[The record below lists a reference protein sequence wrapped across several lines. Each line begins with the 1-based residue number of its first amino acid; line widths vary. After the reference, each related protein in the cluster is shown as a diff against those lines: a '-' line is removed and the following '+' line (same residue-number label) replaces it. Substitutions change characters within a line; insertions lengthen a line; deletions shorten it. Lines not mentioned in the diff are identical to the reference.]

1 MKKILSL
8 AFVLALGLSSFA
20 QNWAPIHAP
29 FTAEDINGN
38 TVSVADT
45 LAAGKAI
52 VIDYSAAWCGPCYS
66 FHNSKNLEVIREQMG
81 DQICVLWV
89 ECEST
94 NTLQQI
100 YGVTTNNSYS
110 GLSQGDWTHY
120 SDGTDVLYPIID
132 CASCESMIDPTGFV
146 PAVYFVAPNG
156 YYCHIYGETWGF
168 GTSTSAATVVSRMQ
182 SLLANYPQSG
192 QAPVISGVTVT
203 PPTMGITGRAVT
215 FDVNVVSV
223 DDYTVAWT
231 FTDGTPATAS
241 TETATCTWN
250 NPGTYAYTVTVTN
263 ANGSVSAN
271 GTITIKSFVSF
282 FDFEND
288 SQYGDWTFID
298 ADGDGNN
305 WTLSYL
311 RGQGAGYDGSN
322 GMLASASYYNN
333 APLTPDNWVYTGSI
347 TLPDNDNVALTWWE
361 KGQDADWA
369 EEKYSVYVNN
379 TPAVAGAQQLAT
391 YTATGNWRSHAL
403 SLAAYKGQT
412 VYIGLR
418 HHDVTDMFWLDIDD
432 IGITTENV
440 QGIDNANAVNVR
452 ISPNP
457 ATDRVVVKAE
467 GLQTVEVFDMT
478 GALVLTTN
486 SDVVDLSALSCGV
499 YMFRVNTVNGV
510 SNQKVVKE

>member
-1 MKKILSL
+1 MKKILSI
-8 AFVLALGLSSFA
+8 AMVLALGLSSFA

-52 VIDYSAAWCGPCYS
+52 VIDYSATWCGPCFN

-89 ECEST
+89 ECDAST
-94 NTLQQI
+94 PVSAI
-100 YGVTTNNSYS
+100 YGPAQQGVT
-110 GLSQGDWTHY
+110 QGDWTHY

-132 CASCESMIDPTGFV
+132 CASCESMIDPTGYV

-168 GTSTSAATVVSRMQ
+168 GISTSPATVVSKMQ
-182 SLLANYPQSG
+182 SLLANYPQAG
-192 QAPVISGVTVT
+192 QAPVISATDIPVS
-203 PPTMGITGRAVT
+203 GRAGVPVT

-231 FTDGTPATAS
+231 FTDGTPASAT

-250 NPGTYAYTVTVTN
+250 TPGTYNVTVTVTN

-271 GTITIKSFVSF
+271 GTIAIKSWIEY
-282 FDFEND
+282 FDFENEG
-288 SQYGDWTFID
+288 QCGDWTYID

-311 RGQGAGYDGSN
+311 RGQGVGHEGSN
-322 GMLASASYYNN
+322 GMLASSSYMG
-333 APLTPDNWVYTGSI
+333 APLTPDNWVYTGAINVPNS
-347 TLPDNDNVALTWWE
+347 DNVTLAWWE
-361 KGQDADWA
+361 KGQDPQYAS
-369 EEKYSVYVNN
+369 EKYSVYVNN
-379 TPAVAGAQQLAT
+379 SPVIEGAQQLAT
-391 YTATGNWRSHAL
+391 YTATGTWKARGV

-412 VYIGLR
+412 VYIALR
-418 HHDVTDMFWLDIDD
+418 HYDVTDMFWLDIDD
-432 IGITTENV
+432 LGVTTETV
-440 QGIDNANAVNVR
+440 QGINNANAVKVS

-457 ATDRVVVKAE
+457 ATDRVLVKAE
-467 GLQTVEVFDMT
+467 GLQLVEVFDVA
-478 GALVLTTN
+478 GALVLTSN
-486 SDVVDLSALSCGV
+486 SDVVDMSALSSGV